1 METCWDCQKEFLT
14 SQGRKAHQKTC
25 KQRKARREQQAALG
39 TASLRQPVPQAN
51 GTNSPSRPFTQQ
63 EHSQAPD
70 PFAPLLDLLRKSG
83 TPLSKSDSS
92 HQTPAQRRRTL
103 LQEAKVTVIDQYWYP
118 PFPITAQMKADARLH
133 IDRELRNEPLE
144 EWPLSESL
152 EMAAS
157 LRDRVYTAAHREIE
171 KATKLSREEQE
182 RDLNEL
188 RGQTE
193 RTKRKEQWI
202 AEALSRLG
210 TKIRVHSIPPLIA
223 LQAICDIKAHLGMTL
238 SGAESL
244 PDAYAAIDAAIQ
256 SRVAEWR
263 RDGEIREE
271 RKREKWIEGA
281 TAVGL
286 VIGFCYLYVYA
297 PQIFKYL
304 FDILFS
310 GNQRDA
316 APNSPPQNSSTPPS
330 EESAMPSDW
339 ASYSPYEDPEQH
351 SYP

>member
-25 KQRKARREQQAALG
+25 KQRQARREQHAALG
-39 TASLRQPVPQAN
+39 TASLRQPVPQAH
-51 GTNSPSRPFTQQ
+51 GTNSPSRPSPQQ
-63 EHSQAPD
+63 GYSQAPD
-70 PFAPLLDLLRKSG
+70 PFAPLLDLLKKSG
-83 TPLSKSDSS
+83 TPLSTSDSS
-92 HQTPAQRRRTL
+92 HHTPAQRRRTL
-103 LQEAKVTVIDQYWYP
+103 LQEAKVTVIDQYWCP

-152 EMAAS
+152 EMAAA
-157 LRDRVYTAAHREIE
+157 LRDRIYTAAHRERE

-202 AEALSRLG
+202 TEALSRLA
-210 TKIRVHSIPPLIA
+210 TQIRVHSIPPLIA
-223 LQAICDIKAHLGMTL
+223 LQAICDIKAQLGMTL

-244 PDAYAAIDAAIQ
+244 PDAYAAIDAVIH
-256 SRVAEWR
+256 SRVAEWKL
-263 RDGEIREE
+263 DQELRE
-271 RKREKWIEGA
+271 KREHERWIEGV

-286 VIGFCYLYVYA
+286 LIGFCCLCAYS
-297 PQIFKYL
+297 PQIVKYL
-304 FDILFS
+304 LGPFLFDQSKRYRTTIFTR
-310 GNQRDA
+310 GIC
-316 APNSPPQNSSTPPS
+316 SPSIK
-330 EESAMPSDW
+330 
-339 ASYSPYEDPEQH
+339 
-351 SYP
+351 